1 MYKYIKT
8 SLEENKEF
16 FNSYVD
22 SLSGIYDDFLE
33 YHILN
38 SEIYSIY
45 IDKLHCGYF
54 GIFNKTMLTQFF
66 ITKKFLKLSQ
76 EIFADIL
83 KCHKIKNAFVP
94 TCDEL
99 FLSLCLDKH
108 TKLNLQAYFFQ
119 VSGEKAVPPEY
130 PRECLKLA
138 ALEDIEEIKEV
149 TGDFVDKHQERINQR
164 QLYILREGSEF
175 LGLGI
180 ITDNEIMKNCKGTG
194 MFTNER
200 HRQKGVGRSI
210 IIHLKDI
217 CHEMGAK
224 PIPGCWY
231 YNHNSKKTLESAGFA
246 STTRLLRIDFTDN
259 AE

>member
-1 MYKYIKT
+1 MYKYVKA

-33 YHILN
+33 DHILS

-45 IDKLHCGYF
+45 IDKQHSGYF

-66 ITKKFLKLSQ
+66 VTKRFLKLAQ
-76 EIFADIL
+76 KVFADIL
-83 KCHKIKNAFVP
+83 KSYEIKNAFVP

-108 TKLNLQAYFFQ
+108 TKVNLQAYFFQ
-119 VSGEKAVPPEY
+119 ESGEKAALPEY

-138 ALEDIEEIKEV
+138 TLEDIEEIKEV
-149 TGDFVDKHQERINQR
+149 TGDFMDRQVERIKAG

-175 LGLGI
+175 LGLGVI
-180 ITDNEIMKNCKGTG
+180 VDNRIMKNCKGTG
-194 MFTNER
+194 MFTNEK

-210 IIHLKDI
+210 ILHLKDI
-217 CHEMGAK
+217 CHEMGVR

-231 YNHNSKKTLESAGFA
+231 YNHNSKRTLESAGYA
-246 STTRLLRIDFTDN
+246 STTRLLRIDFVEN